1 MTWVSRNNIYLK
13 YKTNCL
19 LSSGPM
25 AFQQEKESDYLKFQP
40 NSLRSWWWLLLI
52 LKLYYETDQSI
63 LFPEIE
69 KIIQSLQFETIT
81 GERKVFCN
89 H

>member
-13 YKTNCL
+13 YKQTACL
-19 LSSGPM
+19 AQGPM

-52 LKLYYETDQSI
+52 LKLYMKQTKSI

-69 KIIQSLQFETIT
+69 KIIQSTI
-81 GERKVFCN
+81 
-89 H
+89 